1 MTIQQNTDVQ
11 RRSDINF
18 DTVLHTLRALVPDRH
33 VSHLESLHIA
43 EQQADLLRDI
53 LHITTDTFP
62 VDLIEKI
69 PFVSI
74 TPVHELPVSGIAFW
88 GDHTWK
94 IHIRAEE
101 PLSRR
106 RFNTLHEFKHVIDHP
121 NLGRLYDGRPHVA
134 AGERELVAD
143 HFAACVLMPA
153 DQLRRAS
160 LETVDRCTL
169 AGRFHVDHTQLGH
182 RLDDLD
188 LTPIAPEQ
196 LSIYVTERRIT

>member
-1 MTIQQNTDVQ
+1 MTLQQSSTTTPECELNLD
-11 RRSDINF
+11 S
-18 DTVLHTLRALVPDRH
+18 VLHTLRALVPDRR

-43 EQQADLLRDI
+43 EQQADLLRDM
-53 LHITTDTFP
+53 LHVRTDEFP
-62 VDLIEKI
+62 VDMIERI
-69 PFVSI
+69 PFISVKQ
-74 TPVHELPVSGIAFW
+74 VKELPVSGIAFW

-101 PLSRR
+101 PLTRR

-121 NLGRLYDGRPHVA
+121 HLSRLYDERPHVA

-153 DQLRRAS
+153 NRLRQSPVETGARCALAS
-160 LETVDRCTL
+160 
-169 AGRFHVDHTQLGH
+169 RFHVDHAQLGR
-182 RLDDLD
+182 RLGDLGLMSLD
-188 LTPIAPEQ
+188 PEH

>member
-1 MTIQQNTDVQ
+1 MTTQQTTAIPHG
-11 RRSDINF
+11 SDINF

-33 VSHLESLHIA
+33 VSHLETLHIA
-43 EQQADLLRDI
+43 EQQADLLRGI

-62 VDLIEKI
+62 VELIEQV
-69 PFVSI
+69 PFISI
-74 TPVHELPVSGIAFW
+74 KRINGLPVSGIAFW

-121 NLGRLYDGRPHVA
+121 NLSRLYDERPHVA

-143 HFAACVLMPA
+143 HFAACALMPA
-153 DQLRRAS
+153 NLLRRAS
-160 LETVDRCTL
+160 RETSDRCSL
-169 AGRFHVDHTQLGH
+169 AGRFHVDHAQLGH

-188 LTPIAPEQ
+188 LTPMAAEQ